1 MLDREF
7 TVDTYTT
14 ATVWELKEHIA
25 QVMGTH
31 PRYVGLEMP
40 DGTKVQDFM
49 NGKTLKELNLKSNS
63 IIMVSRRGLPDRHIQ
78 KEELIGK
85 SKAFTQKA

>member
-1 MLDREF
+1 MVTIRYMINDRRDYWSKPMLDREF

-40 DGTKVQDFM
+40 DGTKV
-49 NGKTLKELNLKSNS
+49 
-63 IIMVSRRGLPDRHIQ
+63 
-78 KEELIGK
+78 
-85 SKAFTQKA
+85 